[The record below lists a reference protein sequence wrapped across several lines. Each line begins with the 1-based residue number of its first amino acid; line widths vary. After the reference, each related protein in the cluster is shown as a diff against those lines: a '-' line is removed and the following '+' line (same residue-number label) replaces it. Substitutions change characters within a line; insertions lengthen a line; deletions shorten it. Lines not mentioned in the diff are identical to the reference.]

1 MLVLFQ
7 LFLAAFAIYGALTYE
22 EEIRLI
28 VPLVCLIFMFIV
40 GRADK
45 RKTEKEEDRKKYLKS
60 EIDKISQKD
69 STTIKDQDFF
79 TIETLLWPKSELL
92 LLDAVHAIFKDLG
105 FKISTGIHYQSV
117 DRIVKIPDTHKSF
130 GMQVM
135 MCEGEADRDHPK
147 IIRVFHFE
155 KEKKENEK
163 SLIIAS
169 THIRLP
175 ISERGEAS
183 HISKELIDLLVR
195 YNISFITAHHLY
207 GLWQKAKR
215 GEINIF
221 EFFQKI
227 YSQGGEIY
235 SRKGVEASL
244 PPFPELPIQ

>member
-1 MLVLFQ
+1 MLVLLQ
-7 LFLAAFAIYGALTYE
+7 LFLAIFAIYGALTYE

-28 VPLVCLIFMFIV
+28 VPLVCLVFMFIV
-40 GRADK
+40 GRLEKGSAEKDRA
-45 RKTEKEEDRKKYLKS
+45 RKDFLKS

-79 TIETLLWPKSELL
+79 TIETLLWPKNEML
-92 LLDAVHAIFKDLG
+92 LLDSVHAIFKDLG
-105 FKISTGIHYQSV
+105 VLISPGIQYHSV
-117 DRIVKIPDTHKSF
+117 DRLLKIPNTQKSF
-130 GMQVM
+130 GLQVM
-135 MCEGEADRDHPK
+135 MFEGEADRSHPK
-147 IIRVFHFE
+147 INRIFQFE

-175 ISERGEAS
+175 IAERGEKS
-183 HISKELIDLLVR
+183 HITKELIDLLVR

-215 GEINIF
+215 GEINIL

-235 SRKGVEASL
+235 SRRGAEASF
-244 PPFPELPIQ
+244 PPFPDLPIQ